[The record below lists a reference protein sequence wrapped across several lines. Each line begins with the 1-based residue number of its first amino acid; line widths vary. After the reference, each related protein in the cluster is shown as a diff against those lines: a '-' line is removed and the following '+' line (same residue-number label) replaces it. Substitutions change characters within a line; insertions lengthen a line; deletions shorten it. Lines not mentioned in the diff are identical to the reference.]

1 MHDDVLCVYITCAPS
16 SQESQDFLKLQK
28 VSEAV
33 YIFRIRQLSFI
44 RLSALCCISV
54 RTNNYIRT
62 GFHLTTCSLKKK
74 KNFCGACSLMTSCP
88 GRFTNYNYTV
98 LFRASS
104 WTPTTYAQIFKRSK
118 PPQYKHFCK
127 HLKSCRPRSL
137 HCSLLECDLPEFALQ
152 FKVKAQ
158 TRLTLRH
165 KKTKQKNSVT
175 TKKRAN
181 AAQNCIFFKID
192 TFWKIL

>member
-1 MHDDVLCVYITCAPS
+1 MHDDDLCVYITCAPS

-62 GFHLTTCSLKKK
+62 RFHLTTCSLKKNK

-88 GRFTNYNYTV
+88 GLFTNYNYTV

-118 PPQYKHFCK
+118 PPQYEHFCK

-137 HCSLLECDLPEFALQ
+137 HCSLLGCDLPEFALQ

-158 TRLTLRH
+158 THLTFRH
-165 KKTKQKNSVT
+165 KTKQKRKNSVT

-181 AAQNCIFFKID
+181 AAQNRISFK
-192 TFWKIL
+192 

>member
-1 MHDDVLCVYITCAPS
+1 MCAKKVGAVVPRSCSFSAFLNKIINNNNKKNSQGCFCTVHDDVLCVYITCAPS

-33 YIFRIRQLSFI
+33 YIFRIHQLSFI

-62 GFHLTTCSLKKK
+62 RFHLTTCSLKKK
-74 KNFCGACSLMTSCP
+74 KNLCGACSLMTSCP

-104 WTPTTYAQIFKRSK
+104 
-118 PPQYKHFCK
+118 
-127 HLKSCRPRSL
+127 
-137 HCSLLECDLPEFALQ
+137 
-152 FKVKAQ
+152 
-158 TRLTLRH
+158 
-165 KKTKQKNSVT
+165 
-175 TKKRAN
+175 
-181 AAQNCIFFKID
+181 
-192 TFWKIL
+192 